1 MPVLAGG
8 GTEKEVAVIHAGGG
22 GCKAQWVAQWERR
35 GWTQSCWCCL
45 GVQCGKEEGVC
56 MSEGP
61 GGVVVPGF
69 WPGGWLGGDSICKP
83 RLVLG
88 LEVSADE
95 ASLIAFQVNEIYH
108 DESLGAHINVV
119 LVRIILLSPGKV
131 SECSLGSEGHS
142 AGTGLL

>member
-1 MPVLAGG
+1 
-8 GTEKEVAVIHAGGG
+8 
-22 GCKAQWVAQWERR
+22 
-35 GWTQSCWCCL
+35 
-45 GVQCGKEEGVC
+45 

-61 GGVVVPGF
+61 GEVVVPGF

-83 RLVLG
+83 GLVLG
-88 LEVSADE
+88 PEVSADE